1 MDNRQEVRE
10 FLTTR
15 RARITPDQVG
25 LPTTGSR
32 RVPGLRRSEV
42 ASLAGLSVEYYARL
56 ERGQIAGASAGVL
69 DALARAL
76 QLDETERAH
85 LLDLARA
92 ADGIPTSGRPRRR
105 TASKAASRLSLQWAL
120 EAITDGVAF
129 VRDPH
134 QNLLATNALG
144 RAFYSPVIGDGG
156 RLPNLARFQF
166 LDPASRDFY
175 PDWELFAEM
184 CVGIMRTEAGRD
196 PHDRGLQ
203 DLVGELSTRSETFR
217 RLWADHNV
225 RTHGSRH
232 QTVPPPRRRRA
243 DPRLRGARHH
253 RRTRPRAPRLHRR
266 TRLALR
272 RTPPPAR
279 LLGSTRGPV
288 PRQPVHEHSRR
299 NLMQITRSSI
309 DTAKGPAD
317 WFTGDVYIDSVAAA
331 PPPSR
336 VTANLVHFMPGART
350 HWHRHPLSQ
359 TVFVTE
365 GVGLCQRRGG
375 PVEVIRPGD
384 RVLFEADEEHWH
396 GAAPNRLM
404 VHLAINEGDDQHDVV
419 HWLQPVTDD
428 EYPAAPT
435 HDA

>member
-1 MDNRQEVRE
+1 MDNRQEVSE

-56 ERGQIAGASAGVL
+56 ERGQIAGASSGVL
-69 DALARAL
+69 EALARAL

-85 LLDLARA
+85 LFDLARA

-105 TASKAASRLSLQWAL
+105 TPSKAASRLSLRWAL
-120 EAITDGVAF
+120 EAITEGVAF

-156 RLPNLARFQF
+156 RTPNLARFQF

-203 DLVGELSTRSETFR
+203 DLVGRALHPQRDLPPAVGR
-217 RLWADHNV
+217 PQRPHP
-225 RTHGSRH
+225 RH
-232 QTVPPPRRRRA
+232 RDQTLPPPRGRRA
-243 DPRLRGARHH
+243 DPCLRGARDH
-253 RRTRPRAPRLHRR
+253 RRARTGAPGVHRR
-266 TRLALR
+266 
-272 RTPPPAR
+272 AR
-279 LLGSTRGPV
+279 LPVGRTAPAARLVGSTR
-288 PRQPVHEHSRR
+288 ETRR
-299 NLMQITRSSI
+299 
-309 DTAKGPAD
+309 
-317 WFTGDVYIDSVAAA
+317 
-331 PPPSR
+331 
-336 VTANLVHFMPGART
+336 
-350 HWHRHPLSQ
+350 
-359 TVFVTE
+359 
-365 GVGLCQRRGG
+365 
-375 PVEVIRPGD
+375 
-384 RVLFEADEEHWH
+384 
-396 GAAPNRLM
+396 
-404 VHLAINEGDDQHDVV
+404 
-419 HWLQPVTDD
+419 
-428 EYPAAPT
+428 
-435 HDA
+435 